1 MKRGLCRASLAVV
14 VVAAFG
20 PFEPIAASPPGSDI
34 APVLTLRQAIGEALA
49 ASPSLEAPDDDRTLA
64 QIRERQAK
72 ARLGIKVTPQFQ
84 SGSNPGGFNQRTLG
98 VDISKRLAM
107 GATLKLS
114 ADSYQI
120 GTGTGATDFRDAG
133 YTVGISQPLFRGW
146 TGTASADVRQAQRST
161 ISAQRNYVEARQDL
175 VLSVA
180 RSYFNVLHAQRQAA
194 AATRAL
200 NYAHG
205 LRTVSAA
212 RAQIG
217 LATELDVLRADV
229 LASQAELAVA
239 AQEEALDTSADA
251 LRSVIGRPLGS
262 ALEMIDAG
270 FDILGIAA
278 PDEPVE
284 TLVAAALASRL
295 DVQEA
300 RDRIGDAHRNENIA
314 RWNLLPPLTLDAAYT
329 RRGLGRGASDSWA
342 PLFNGWRFGISSSY
356 GMDRSDERASAA
368 TASVATRAAERDR
381 DNTLRRVTD
390 EVRRA
395 YRAWARASVTVDIQK
410 KTVMLAE
417 RQLRLAEL
425 RYETGVAG
433 NFDVVDAGNSL
444 FLANSSLITAQA
456 DRAVLGL
463 TLRRVSGMLDPEM
476 LKP

>member
-1 MKRGLCRASLAVV
+1 MNRGLCRTSLAVV

-20 PFEPIAASPPGSDI
+20 AFEPIAAAPPGDGS
-34 APVLTLRQAIGEALA
+34 PFLTLRQAIGEALA
-49 ASPSLEAPDDDRTLA
+49 ASPSLQTPDDDRTLA
-64 QIRERQAK
+64 LIRERQAK

-84 SGSNPGGFNQRTLG
+84 SGSNPAGFNQHTVG
-98 VDISKRLAM
+98 VDVSKRLAV
-107 GATLKLS
+107 GATLRLS

-120 GTGTGATDFRDAG
+120 GSGTGAADFRDAG

-146 TGTASADVRQAQRST
+146 TGVASADVRQAQRST

-175 VLSVA
+175 VVSVA

-194 AATRAL
+194 AATRAV
-200 NYAHG
+200 NYAHD
-205 LRTVSAA
+205 LRTMSAA

-251 LRSVIGRPLGS
+251 LRAIIGRPLES
-262 ALEMIDAG
+262 AFETIDAD
-270 FDILGIAA
+270 FDMPGIAA

-300 RDRIGDAHRNENIA
+300 RDRIIDANRNETIA
-314 RWNLLPPLTLDAAYT
+314 RWNLLPPLTVDAAYT
-329 RRGLGRGASDSWA
+329 RRGLGRGASDLWA

-368 TASVATRAAERDR
+368 AASVATRAAERDR

-395 YRAWARASVTVDIQK
+395 YRAWVRASVTVEIQR
-410 KTVMLAE
+410 KTVVLAE

-425 RYETGVAG
+425 RYQTGVAG

-444 FLANSSLITAQA
+444 FLAHSGLIAAQA
-456 DRAVLGL
+456 ERAVLGL
-463 TLRRVSGMLDPEM
+463 TLRRVSGMLDPER